1 MNEANRREEKKNM
14 TYMDKLEKDIRKMLI
29 IARKKEIER
38 ERVKKQEEEDHVISL
53 NPDLI
58 DSTPDS
64 VLIETKS
71 LPSLLKRTKF

>member
-1 MNEANRREEKKNM
+1 
-14 TYMDKLEKDIRKMLI
+14 MLI

-38 ERVKKQEEEDHVISL
+38 DRVKKQEEEDHVISL

-71 LPSLLKRTKF
+71 LPSLLKRSKFQKMIADGFKVDKKKFVESMSK